1 MRKTILLGVLFFAV
15 GASRAEAA
23 NFAVITSPPTLL
35 NLFILVFAV
44 ACVAGA
50 VKVLALVRG
59 GQLSKSWQLF
69 LGGFGVLTL
78 CELGILGNSFEIFS
92 LPSFVVPAGL
102 VLMSGLFFFGIL
114 ETRRVLS

>member
-1 MRKTILLGVLFFAV
+1 MKKKILLSLLFV
-15 GASRAEAA
+15 GAGAAPAQAA

-35 NLFILVFAV
+35 NGLILAFAV
-44 ACVAGA
+44 ACVSGA

-69 LGGFGVLTL
+69 AAGFAVLAL
-78 CELGILGNSFEIFS
+78 CQLAILGSSFEIIV
-92 LPSFVVPAGL
+92 LPWFVVPAGL
-102 VLMSGLFFFGIL
+102 ILMSALFLFGII